1 MDFTSND
8 PHLKHFF
15 PLKIFQLCVFP
26 VENSGCF
33 MTLDVIN
40 KKHIGNLLKSNE
52 FNSWKLSIEVAE
64 KKDQSKDLD
73 ALQPW
78 PILTSRLVT
87 ARCFGISYKT
97 PLVKMIV
104 TWVYRENSKLDEAIS
119 KDQPAKV
126 FSEKKGTL

>member
-1 MDFTSND
+1 
-8 PHLKHFF
+8 
-15 PLKIFQLCVFP
+15 
-26 VENSGCF
+26 

-40 KKHIGNLLKSNE
+40 KKHIGNLKSNE
-52 FNSWKLSIEVAE
+52 FNSWKLSIKVAE

-73 ALQPW
+73 ALPPW

-119 KDQPAKV
+119 RTSRLLRQR
-126 FSEKKGTL
+126 FFRRKKARYRGEVVSWSASG